1 MTRGFVGKGLSAGF
15 TIVELLVVIS
25 IIGILLGI
33 VTTAATGS
41 IKNGR
46 SRRAEAMAS
55 ALQQAIATYYAQEG
69 RWPDVIESRS
79 GSMGNKTKYTFTAT
93 EADQILRDIVRK
105 SVGAGASR
113 PLIDTSA
120 LFVANA
126 SRVRGDGCFD
136 VHGDRNCT
144 AYCGDQHCINGV
156 DFSLAANKNSK
167 VYVPLGNMAFGWQG
181 RTNGKF
187 CRFWITYNSQT
198 DSVSVSRKHPE
209 KNYPADWE

>member
-1 MTRGFVGKGLSAGF
+1 MTRGNGGKGLSAGF

-55 ALQQAIATYYAQEG
+55 ALQQAIAAYYAQEG
-69 RWPDVIESRS
+69 RWPDAIESRS
-79 GSMGNKTKYTFTAT
+79 GNMGNKTKYTFSAT
-93 EADQILRDIVRK
+93 ECDQILREVVRK
-105 SVGAGASR
+105 SVGTGASR
-113 PLIDTSA
+113 PLVDASA

-136 VHGDRNCT
+136 VHGDRSYT
-144 AYCGDQHCINGV
+144 AYCGDQRCINGV

-167 VYVPLGNMAFGWQG
+167 VYVPLSNMAFGWQG

-209 KNYPADWE
+209 KSYPADWE